1 MKKTITL
8 AAMFLLLWGVAA
20 LAADAGTQQDPL
32 VTLSYLNDTYLPH
45 ILSQVDKQ
53 LEERDA
59 ALVESLRKEPGDGG
73 TGSSVY
79 QAVTLEQGRT
89 LTGEA
94 GCEVLL
100 REGGAVCLADSAPG
114 LVDMSSGSSLEGG
127 GSLLQNHLYLMT
139 VADRGIRANSGA
151 TLLVRGGYTIS

>member
-1 MKKTITL
+1 MKKTIILMTALL
-8 AAMFLLLWGVAA
+8 ALLGAAA

-45 ILSQVDKQ
+45 ILSQVDQK

-59 ALVESLRKEPGDGG
+59 VLLETLSKEPGTGS
-73 TGSSVY
+73 GSSVY
-79 QAVTLEQGRT
+79 RTVTLEGGQV

-100 REGGAVCLADSAPG
+100 REGSALCVADSAPG
-114 LVDMSSGSSLEGG
+114 LVDMTSGGSLEGG
-127 GSLLQNHLYLMT
+127 GALVQNHLYLMT
-139 VADRGIRANSGA
+139 VPDRGIRAEGPV
-151 TLLVRGGYTIS
+151 TLLLRGGYTVA